1 MKDKDAIIEELVKQN
16 TFLMETITILEKEN
30 IALREKIDRLSKDS
44 GNSSLPPSSD
54 IVKPKPKTSR
64 KKVKRKRGG
73 QPGHKKHTRKPFTP
87 EQIDHTIEYE
97 LNSKDSAGLEP
108 LDDWHVIQQIT
119 LPEKLYYV
127 TEHKARKYLDPQTGE
142 IVIAALPEDVSKGG
156 LFGGDITALVAY
168 LKGDC
173 HMSFTTIQSFLKEI
187 LGVKVS
193 RGYLS
198 KIIKNV
204 SKALAPSY
212 QELMEKLP
220 NEANIG
226 IDETGHKDNG
236 KKHWTWAF
244 QTTEYTLF
252 HIDKSRG
259 SQVLFDILGKDFTGI
274 INSDFYGAY
283 RKFCRLTEAVAQFC
297 MAHLIREI
305 RFLAEMTDK
314 KLSKWGKGL
323 LNTIKKMFNTLHNA
337 EEYTTKGY
345 ISVMKRIK
353 DRFLDKVR
361 RPPDHKL
368 AKKLCRR
375 FKGKAAED
383 YFRFLVEP
391 DIEPTNN
398 GTEREIRHTVI
409 DRRITQGTRGSSGMR
424 RCERIWTTIATC
436 KKQNQNVFEFIH
448 NSILAHWNNETQP
461 KLL

>member
-1 MKDKDAIIEELVKQN
+1 MENKDAIIAELTKQVSI
-16 TFLMETITILEKEN
+16 LMERIKKLEKEVRE
-30 IALREKIDRLSKDS
+30 LREENARLKKDS

-54 IVKPKPKTSR
+54 IVKPVRKVSR

-97 LNSKDSAGLEP
+97 LSSKDSAGLEP
-108 LDDWHVIQQIT
+108 LDEWYIVQQIT

-127 TEHKARKYLDPQTGE
+127 TEHKARKYLDPQTGN
-142 IVIAALPEDVSKGG
+142 IITAALPEGISKGG

-193 RGYLS
+193 RGYLN

-204 SKALAPSY
+204 SKSLAPAY
-212 QELMEKLP
+212 QELIEKLP

-226 IDETGHKDNG
+226 IDETGHKNNG

-244 QTTEYTLF
+244 QTSEYSLF
-252 HIDKSRG
+252 HINKSRG
-259 SQVLFDILGKDFTGI
+259 SQVLFDILGKDFAGI
-274 INSDFYGAY
+274 INCDFYGAY

-305 RFLAEMTDK
+305 RFMAEMTDK
-314 KLSKWGKGL
+314 KLSIWGKSL
-323 LNTIKKMFNTLHNA
+323 LDTIKKMFKTLHNA
-337 EEYTTKGY
+337 EKYTSKGY
-345 ISVMKRIK
+345 AGKMKRIK

-361 RPPDHKL
+361 RPPDHRL

-383 YFRFLVEP
+383 YFRFMTEP
-391 DIEPTNN
+391 NIEPTNN
-398 GTEREIRHTVI
+398 GTEREIRHAVI
-409 DRRITQGTRGSSGMR
+409 DRRITQGTRGNSGMR
-424 RCERIWTTIATC
+424 WCERIWTTIATC
-436 KKQNQNVFEFIH
+436 KKQNRNVFDFIH
-448 NSILAHWNNETQP
+448 QSILAHWNNYIHP